1 MAPNPL
7 SSLPVIEPLTRP
19 WSPSWKYYSNI
30 SKQFEE
36 ILLNNISDDL
46 HKKVFFWAVSEK
58 GEGGGTY
65 QNFWYLMYLW
75 SNSSEKLYKLPKF
88 SEGRSS
94 LAIKKMTEPFFF
106 LSASVSNP
114 WQLRP
119 FHGNITNKI
128 TTEDVKTEVIQ

>member
-7 SSLPVIEPLTRP
+7 ASLPVIEPLTRP

-58 GEGGGTY
+58 GGGGGTY

-94 LAIKKMTEPFFF
+94 LAIKKMTEPLFFF
-106 LSASVSNP
+106 SQPRSRILGSSD
-114 WQLRP
+114 P
-119 FHGNITNKI
+119 FMEILLTKLPQ
-128 TTEDVKTEVIQ
+128 KMSKQR

>member
-106 LSASVSNP
+106 FSQPRSRILGSSD
-114 WQLRP
+114 P
-119 FHGNITNKI
+119 FMEILLTKLPQ
-128 TTEDVKTEVIQ
+128 KMSKQR

>member
-1 MAPNPL
+1 MEIL
-7 SSLPVIEPLTRP
+7 LKHI
-19 WSPSWKYYSNI
+19 
-30 SKQFEE
+30 KQFEE

-106 LSASVSNP
+106 SLSLGLESLAAQTLS
-114 WQLRP
+114 W
-119 FHGNITNKI
+119 KYY
-128 TTEDVKTEVIQ
+128 